1 MAVADR
7 FWAPESPAYDA
18 FFNTARGDNVK
29 ELERVLTP
37 EIDINALQG
46 DGFEGQAALHLAASR
61 GDIGMVKALLARG
74 ADINLFDQALEGGSQ
89 PLHLAAFGAH
99 TDTVKLLLDSGAER
113 DEKGL
118 LEEKALFQVLL
129 HKLRV
134 TPKHVETITLLLDY
148 GFDVNNADVVSVD
161 PHSKLEISTH
171 GAIARPSC
179 MSGPL
184 AVSSAVARSRRL
196 PKSYSS

>member
-1 MAVADR
+1 MGREDR
-7 FWAPESPAYDA
+7 TWAPENSAYDA
-18 FFNTARGDNVK
+18 FFKAARGENVHD
-29 ELERVLTP
+29 LETALTP
-37 EIDINALQG
+37 EIDINALYG
-46 DGFEGQAALHLAASR
+46 DGFEGEAALHMAASR

-118 LEEKALFQVLL
+118 LEEKAMFQVLL

-134 TPKHVETITLLLDY
+134 KPKTCRDNH
-148 GFDVNNADVVSVD
+148 A
-161 PHSKLEISTH
+161 
-171 GAIARPSC
+171 A
-179 MSGPL
+179 
-184 AVSSAVARSRRL
+184 SRL
-196 PKSYSS
+196 WI